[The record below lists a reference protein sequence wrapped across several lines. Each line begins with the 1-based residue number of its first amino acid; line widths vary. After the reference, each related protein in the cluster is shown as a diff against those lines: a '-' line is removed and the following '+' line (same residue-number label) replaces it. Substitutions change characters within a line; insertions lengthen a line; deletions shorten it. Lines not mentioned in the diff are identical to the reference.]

1 MTIPWRGDSGLK
13 DGCLEAVDLSG
24 GWYHDGGHVKHALPT
39 ASAATMLLW
48 GMIDYKDAYSQS
60 NEFEFAKKQLKW
72 QVDYYM
78 KAHTGKFELYV
89 QVNHRKE
96 FFILA
101 NEKM

>member
-1 MTIPWRGDSGLK
+1 MK

-89 QVNHRKE
+89 QVK
-96 FFILA
+96 IT
-101 NEKM
+101 